1 MGDLNGILYSH
12 EKEGCNSRPQN
23 YMQAFQQVLDDC
35 HIQDMGFVGDMF
47 TFQRIKS

>member
-1 MGDLNGILYSH
+1 MGDLNGILYFH
-12 EKEGCNSRPQN
+12 EKEGGNSRPQK
-23 YMQAFQQVLDDC
+23 YMQDFRQVLDDC